1 MGRRMIT
8 RPQPERP
15 AERFRRATRASRQAT
30 ELDELGDVL
39 AESAVEV
46 GFQPVVDIAGR
57 RVVGYEALVRGPRGC
72 SVEQPDRLFAAARA
86 AGRLDELDWLCQ
98 RLALEGALR
107 AGLRAPQ
114 VLFVNV
120 EPDTSEFMPLQL
132 RSLYARATSQMT
144 VAVEV
149 TERALTERPAALLG
163 HVADIRA
170 LGCAIALDDVG
181 AEAGSIAM
189 MALLAP
195 EVIKLDV
202 GLFASTHTRDVAELV
217 DAVAAQAEQSRATVL
232 VERIETEAEAALAE
246 ALGGELAQG
255 WLYGRREPLGGAA
268 AGSGPTVVA
277 QSSRLDP
284 RDTTPWSIIAR
295 RPARPARRAGPG
307 LLLALGRRLE
317 ERASRAGRAA
327 VLLASV
333 AREGA
338 LPDPVVNRYMALAE
352 RLGYCALVGPDMP
365 SEPAPG
371 VCGARVHPHDPLWRE
386 WAIAVVSPHF
396 AAAMSAHDLG
406 RDQPAEQRFEFALT
420 YDRELAVAAASA
432 LMARVTR

>member
-217 DAVAAQAEQSRATVL
+217 DAVTAQAEQSRATVL

-295 RPARPARRAGPG
+295 RPARPGERRFAEHFEEPPRRFGPRD
-307 LLLALGRRLE
+307 LVVAAEEDALVDPRP
-317 ERASRAGRAA
+317 
-327 VLLASV
+327 V
-333 AREGA
+333 ARHRCEA
-338 LPDPVVNRYMALAE
+338 
-352 RLGYCALVGPDMP
+352 RLFNSRLQ
-365 SEPAPG
+365 
-371 VCGARVHPHDPLWRE
+371 L
-386 WAIAVVSPHF
+386 
-396 AAAMSAHDLG
+396 
-406 RDQPAEQRFEFALT
+406 
-420 YDRELAVAAASA
+420 AASA
-432 LMARVTR
+432 GAAGTPWACLRRLGAGRRRNAAAWRTTRGNGVAAR